1 MTHVV
6 TDSVFRDCDRI
17 AEELPIREA
26 EQNHTPQE
34 NGKCRKH
41 GLVRKQAQCLGNEKL
56 LAPRV

>member
-6 TDSVFRDCDRI
+6 TDSVFRDCDRV

-41 GLVRKQAQCLGNEKL
+41 GLV
-56 LAPRV
+56 